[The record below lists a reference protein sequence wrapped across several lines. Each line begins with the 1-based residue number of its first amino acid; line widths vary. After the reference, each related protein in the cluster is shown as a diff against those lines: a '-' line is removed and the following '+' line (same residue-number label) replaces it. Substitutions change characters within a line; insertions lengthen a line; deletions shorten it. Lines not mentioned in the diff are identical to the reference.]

1 MAPITSRF
9 VQLVISIISFNS
21 NNFYLTLSN
30 YQRNKVR
37 SSNYRIFKFMIEHD
51 LFLVLNMCTL
61 GVINVDSEIRGLERF
76 QGAAPLVVVSLTG
89 HDTG

>member
-1 MAPITSRF
+1 
-9 VQLVISIISFNS
+9 
-21 NNFYLTLSN
+21 
-30 YQRNKVR
+30 
-37 SSNYRIFKFMIEHD
+37 MIEHD